1 MMQLS
6 DAGEYRKSWRLML
19 ETKVDEAREF
29 SCAAAFSD
37 DIVDRDP
44 DANLES
50 GASCILK

>member
-1 MMQLS
+1 
-6 DAGEYRKSWRLML
+6 LML
-19 ETKVDEAREF
+19 KTKVAVVGGF

-37 DIVDRDP
+37 DRDL

>member
-1 MMQLS
+1 
-6 DAGEYRKSWRLML
+6 ML
-19 ETKVDEAREF
+19 KTKVVHVAREF

-37 DIVDRDP
+37 DMVDRDL